1 MLTIEEIVKA
11 SNGELIQGNLK
22 REVTG
27 FKIDSREC
35 KNGDMYIPLKGEH
48 TDGHNY
54 ISSAIDNGCDVIL
67 VSDMSYVN
75 EYSNNINIIK
85 VEDTLTALQQ
95 IGKYNRQKN
104 INIESIAVTGSVG
117 KTSTREMIASVLS
130 KSYNL
135 MVTEK
140 NMNGH
145 IGLPLM
151 ALKLE
156 SQDLAVLENGIDF
169 VGEMDILGSITTP
182 EVAVITNIG
191 TSHIGKF
198 GSQDIIYREKTNIA
212 KYLTGKKVLLLNRD
226 DEYLKK
232 YNNEDVNI
240 IYYGLSD
247 AKDIDI
253 QDEKIEFTTIINNK
267 EEKVTIN
274 AIGNHN
280 VINAIIA
287 IRVAELYNMSTNKII
302 EGIASYHNFTRRL
315 EKISFNRI
323 TLIDDTYNASPS
335 STESGLRTINHQKC
349 KRRIAVLADIKELGD
364 YAKEIHTKLGEIF
377 KTLNYDILIS
387 YGEDM
392 KYLHNIAVKY
402 VPECY
407 HFENSKQAEEKIR
420 EIMHSGDIIYFKGS
434 NVMKVNEIIEN
445 IKKDFVE

>member
-1 MLTIEEIVKA
+1 MLTIGEIVKA
-11 SNGELIQGNLK
+11 SNGELVQGNLK

-75 EYSNNINIIK
+75 EYSNNINFIK

-95 IGKYNRQKN
+95 IGRFNRQKH

-156 SQDLAVLENGIDF
+156 NQDLAVLENGIDF

-182 EVAVITNIG
+182 EIAVITNIG

-212 KYLTGKKVLLLNRD
+212 KYLIGKKVLLLNRD
-226 DEYLKK
+226 DKYLKK
-232 YNNEDVNI
+232 YTNEDVNI

-247 AKDIDI
+247 AKNIDI
-253 QDEKIEFTTIINNK
+253 QDDKIEFTTIINNK
-267 EEKVTIN
+267 EERVTIN

-287 IRVAELYNMSTNKII
+287 IRVAELYNMPTDRII
-302 EGIASYHNFTRRL
+302 DGIASYHNFTRRL
-315 EKISFNRI
+315 EKISFNGI

-335 STESGLRTINHQKC
+335 STESGLKTINHQNC

-364 YAKEIHTKLGEIF
+364 YAKEIHTKLGEVF

-392 KYLHNIAVKY
+392 KYLHDVAVKY

-407 HFENSKQAEEKIR
+407 HFENSIQAEEKIR
-420 EIMHSGDIIYFKGS
+420 DIMNSGDIIYFKGS